1 MPDIT
6 SGRSMSGTTL
16 GETTGP
22 LIAWL
27 FTFACFAVPF
37 LLLRG
42 SSQPLPQALPFWVVF
57 WLFYNIAVPWGV
69 VIVFLVLFV
78 TYREK
83 QRSLRAILASLGL
96 KREGAGTS
104 VLWTFA
110 LIPSFVLVY
119 VLLMVFS
126 YFLGPIPFLR
136 IAGPVSGS
144 VPLWYP
150 FYMIAYSFFPVAVI
164 EEALVRG
171 YMLDRLMPD
180 HPSTL
185 RNALPA
191 LLIGSALFTLY
202 HLPAYLGVY
211 LFSSLWTVA
220 LLVGNVFPWSMVL
233 GAAYVRARVRNI
245 LGPVLIHFLADATPY
260 ILPIPLAL
268 LA

>member
-1 MPDIT
+1 
-6 SGRSMSGTTL
+6 MSSKKL
-16 GETTGP
+16 GETKGP

-27 FTFACFAVPF
+27 FTFACFAVPL

-42 SSQPLPQALPFWVVF
+42 ASQPLPEALPLWLIF
-57 WLFYNIAVPWGV
+57 WLLYNIAVPWGV

-78 TYREK
+78 AYREK
-83 QRSLRAILASLGL
+83 QRSLKAILASLGL
-96 KREGAGTS
+96 KREGAGRS

-110 LIPSFVLVY
+110 LVPFFVLVY
-119 VLLMVFS
+119 GLLVVFS

-136 IAGPVSGS
+136 IAGPVSES

-191 LLIGSALFTLY
+191 LLISSALFTLY
-202 HLPAYLGVY
+202 HLPSYLGVY
-211 LFSSLWTVA
+211 LFSPLWTVA

-245 LGPVLIHFLADATPY
+245 LGPVLIHFLADAIPY
-260 ILPIPLAL
+260 ILLIPLAL
-268 LA
+268 LT